1 LNKEQSQNIEELKHI
16 LEAVEKKQGKW
27 SENLTH
33 YKLENFAILDQYGV
47 AQGSLTQ
54 YINETGCMHEI
65 PLHSSNCHHCRL
77 VGHAR
82 HQCKNKSPTQMR
94 RRGTNGK
101 ISALEEE
108 LKCINTCAWEEKKQ
122 IQLEQ
127 ELAHLRN
134 TNPVERF
141 TRIKRACVAIA
152 VSETTV
158 GKLDHDETQA
168 TLAALSLQ
176 AETNNIDS
184 YVSALDQMKE
194 QEIKIQKLTQEF
206 DEL

>member
-1 LNKEQSQNIEELKHI
+1 VEQQNGEFLPLVHNMAKTTPIYTSN
-16 LEAVEKKQGKW
+16 W
-27 SENLTH
+27 
-33 YKLENFAILDQYGV
+33 GV
-47 AQGSLTQ
+47 FVPS
-54 YINETGCMHEI
+54 
-65 PLHSSNCHHCRL
+65 
-77 VGHAR
+77 
-82 HQCKNKSPTQMR
+82 
-94 RRGTNGK
+94 
-101 ISALEEE
+101 
-108 LKCINTCAWEEKKQ
+108 
-122 IQLEQ
+122 
-127 ELAHLRN
+127 
-134 TNPVERF
+134 
-141 TRIKRACVAIA
+141 VAIA

>member
-1 LNKEQSQNIEELKHI
+1 
-16 LEAVEKKQGKW
+16 
-27 SENLTH
+27 
-33 YKLENFAILDQYGV
+33 
-47 AQGSLTQ
+47 
-54 YINETGCMHEI
+54 
-65 PLHSSNCHHCRL
+65 
-77 VGHAR
+77 
-82 HQCKNKSPTQMR
+82 
-94 RRGTNGK
+94 
-101 ISALEEE
+101 LEEE

-141 TRIKRACVAIA
+141 TQIKRACVAIA
-152 VSETTV
+152 VSKTTV
-158 GKLDHDETQA
+158 GELDHDETQA

-206 DEL
+206 DELWRDRPLCMVFVASTQSLTAPPNHVSSTTSTAQPPTMINTMMPDSESKTN

>member
-1 LNKEQSQNIEELKHI
+1 
-16 LEAVEKKQGKW
+16 
-27 SENLTH
+27 
-33 YKLENFAILDQYGV
+33 
-47 AQGSLTQ
+47 
-54 YINETGCMHEI
+54 
-65 PLHSSNCHHCRL
+65 
-77 VGHAR
+77 
-82 HQCKNKSPTQMR
+82 
-94 RRGTNGK
+94 
-101 ISALEEE
+101 LEEE

-141 TRIKRACVAIA
+141 TQIKRACVAIA
-152 VSETTV
+152 VSKTTV
-158 GKLDHDETQA
+158 GELDHDETQA